1 MKHHSKQ
8 LTFFSLVVITLKPF
22 SFCGKTG
29 SGQMA
34 YLLQPCVF
42 EQGALV
48 EGKAGRWLL
57 CQHAMCMGQR
67 DRKRE
72 RPHPH
77 ILHTSKAGRW
87 GRSRLSCEGCRSS
100 WRTEQLPHCML
111 RDRRPC
117 CSMLYTMAHGGE
129 TFAQHA
135 MCLGQQEKTP
145 DLHHVYRRARTETEG
160 HDGPVTS

>member
-48 EGKAGRWLL
+48 EGKAGRWRP
-57 CQHAMCMGQR
+57 CQHTMCVGQR
-67 DRKRE
+67 DRE
-72 RPHPH
+72 SPPSSHPVH
-77 ILHTSKAGRW
+77 LTDW
-87 GRSRLSCEGCRSS
+87 QV
-100 WRTEQLPHCML
+100 RTEQ
-111 RDRRPC
+111 
-117 CSMLYTMAHGGE
+117 
-129 TFAQHA
+129 AQ
-135 MCLGQQEKTP
+135 L
-145 DLHHVYRRARTETEG
+145 
-160 HDGPVTS
+160 